1 LNKSSITKLIVW
13 VVIPVLVV
21 YDVLGFKTMYPWFA
35 AVLATFS
42 TGVGGIG
49 FVMVLMTSKGDE
61 LKSFTDQ
68 FNTKMVAFSLLI
80 IAINIWLME
89 YTEATTQLWWYCVG
103 TSMVLANCILS
114 VWKQSKSD
122 EDEGKTYE

>member
-1 LNKSSITKLIVW
+1 MNKSSIVKLVIW
-13 VVIPVLVV
+13 AVIPVLVV
-21 YDVLGFKTMYPWFA
+21 YDVFWFKTLYPWFA

-68 FNTKMVAFSLLI
+68 FNTKMVAFSLSI
-80 IAINIWLME
+80 ITINLWLMD
-89 YTEATTQLWWYCVG
+89 YTGATTQLWWYCVG
-103 TSMVLANCILS
+103 SSMVLSNCILA
-114 VWKQSKSD
+114 VWKQSKPD
-122 EDEGKTYE
+122 EDEGV